1 MVFLV
6 HCYWN
11 APGKILRHYRGAR
24 LSKPLLNIV
33 FKPYL
38 SEGHRESGNKTG
50 SLSQLLLWLIF
61 GDLLTR
67 GQNDLKK
74 IKVITVSVGYCTL
87 PTSLIVNL
95 LFRLAASSP

>member
-11 APGKILRHYRGAR
+11 APGKTLRHYHGAR
-24 LSKPLLNIV
+24 LSKPVLNIV

-50 SLSQLLLWLIF
+50 YLSQLLLWLIF

-74 IKVITVSVGYCTL
+74 
-87 PTSLIVNL
+87 
-95 LFRLAASSP
+95 